1 MQKIMQKIDA
11 NRLSIIAYG
20 DEEEPADKVHKFAT
34 IDQDMREALEHWGY
48 GSEWLEEGK
57 LCWILQPGEQW
68 KRGKLKISFE
78 VYVDDSPAETDEN
91 ASPLD
96 DIRSLNKEPS

>member
-1 MQKIMQKIDA
+1 MHKIDA
-11 NRLSIIAYG
+11 DRLSIIAYG
-20 DEEEPADKVHKFAT
+20 DEEEPSENIQKLET
-34 IDQDMREALEHWGY
+34 IDQDIRNRLKYGDY

-78 VYVDDSPAETDEN
+78 VYIDDSLIKTDEN
-91 ASPLD
+91 TSLLD
-96 DIRSLNKEPS
+96 DLRNLNDEQP